1 MHHRKATN
9 AASALPRSSVPLSSF
24 DRLTR
29 YAILLLILT
38 VFIVTALQALRLTL
52 PLQTLSLYHPCPPR
66 VTQLDQFRTTALQW
80 LSFMNR
86 SSSTGVSTR
95 RTSCRELDAHG
106 QTCVFDGLAC
116 VDLRSSEVMF
126 AHHDPTY
133 HGRRLRSDN
142 WCKLRHQA
150 ADPRYMS
157 SRHWP
162 LLNDTDVP
170 QRSCLSARY
179 GRAAAV
185 ADLAQNAQHT
195 TWVGRLSLVNL
206 DYEDNTHNN
215 HLLKDIAWLLDSS
228 LFEGSLRGKLDPGSI
243 GNGDSE
249 SDSDKDSD
257 ELFSPYRKILLPQ
270 TRTQFEKQTSRD
282 VNRLTYALILRKDV
296 RKLYP
301 QYSADELAHAV
312 RTNSRSVQTIPLLQ
326 AYPELESQLLFRPD
340 IMDAAEKQWQE
351 RETVC
356 TSRLFVGAKM
366 GDLGHERVC
375 RYMRGQTYEA
385 LGIQRPDIVR
395 LGQIRYPQPPK
406 RLLILDRHVTR
417 RLGNAEQAVRELTE
431 RLGRH
436 GVEVVYRTTQEL
448 GTAAD
453 FVRVYSSAG
462 VILSPHGSH
471 NMGLIWMQRFR

>member
-1 MHHRKATN
+1 
-9 AASALPRSSVPLSSF
+9 
-24 DRLTR
+24 
-29 YAILLLILT
+29 
-38 VFIVTALQALRLTL
+38 
-52 PLQTLSLYHPCPPR
+52 
-66 VTQLDQFRTTALQW
+66 
-80 LSFMNR
+80 MNR
-86 SSSTGVSTR
+86 SSPTGVTTR

-116 VDLRSSEVMF
+116 VDLRSSDVTF
-126 AHHDPTY
+126 ANHDPTY
-133 HGRRLRSDN
+133 HGRHLRSDN

-170 QRSCLSARY
+170 QRSCLSAKY
-179 GRAAAV
+179 GRSAAV
-185 ADLAQNAQHT
+185 ADVALNAHNT

-206 DYEDNTHNN
+206 DYEDNSHNN

-243 GNGDSE
+243 GRNGDSDDE
-249 SDSDKDSD
+249 DS
-257 ELFSPYRKILLPQ
+257 EGLFSPYRKILLPQ
-270 TRTQFEKQTSRD
+270 TRRQFEKQTSRD

-296 RKLYP
+296 RRLYP
-301 QYSADELAHAV
+301 QYSAEELANAV
-312 RTNSRSVQTIPLLQ
+312 HTNSRSIHTIPLLQ
-326 AYPELESQLLFRPD
+326 AYPELQSQLLFRPEGTVKAVD
-340 IMDAAEKQWQE
+340 GQWQE

-356 TSRLFVGAKM
+356 TSRLLVGAKM

-385 LGIQRPDIVR
+385 LGIKRPDIVR

-417 RLGNAEQAVRELTE
+417 RLGNAEQAVTELTE
-431 RLGRH
+431 RLGGH
-436 GVEVVYRTTQEL
+436 DVDVVYRTTREL
-448 GTAAD
+448 RTAVD
-453 FVRVYSSAG
+453 FVSIYSSAG